1 MKDKYSFLTSRELI
15 PTGWMRRQLEIEAKG
30 LAGNLDKVW
39 RDVRDSKWIGGT
51 AEGWERVPYW
61 LDGFIDI
68 SQNTKD
74 VCFVGTFTAGG
85 LKEEV
90 RDGKLVIIEEGRQ
103 NKFIKNVQQI
113 TFSGEYAN
121 TAGQKVM
128 YITERAVFKL
138 TDAGLMLTEIAPGID
153 LEKDILAHMEFK
165 PIISQDLKLMDE
177 AIFRDEPMGLKDM
190 LSLVPNDE
198 AELTA

>member
-1 MKDKYSFLTSRELI
+1 MCI
-15 PTGWMRRQLEIEAKG
+15 
-30 LAGNLDKVW
+30 
-39 RDVRDSKWIGGT
+39 RDS
-51 AEGWERVPYW
+51 
-61 LDGFIDI
+61 
-68 SQNTKD
+68 
-74 VCFVGTFTAGG
+74 
-85 LKEEV
+85 
-90 RDGKLVIIEEGRQ
+90 VIIEEGRQ

-165 PIISQDLKLMDE
+165 PIISKDLKLMDE